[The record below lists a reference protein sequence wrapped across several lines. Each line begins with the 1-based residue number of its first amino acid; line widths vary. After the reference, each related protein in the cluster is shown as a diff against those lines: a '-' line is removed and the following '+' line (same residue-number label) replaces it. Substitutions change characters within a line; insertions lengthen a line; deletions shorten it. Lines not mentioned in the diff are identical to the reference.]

1 MDQPRSAVVVLGK
14 RLLAGDAMAGELVAR
29 MDRALELYRAL
40 EIRCESGA
48 LLVLSGGGREGSA
61 TEARQMA
68 NYAIARGVNRDRIL
82 LDEHATTTDE
92 NFTNVSSLLDNLGF
106 CGHVFVV
113 TSGYHV
119 WRANQATRRVG
130 LDAVMIAARTP
141 AGEAPAAV
149 VREIGAIICENR
161 RVLIAAMGAVA
172 AALLWRRR

>member
-40 EIRCESGA
+40 EDQRDSET
-48 LLVLSGGGREGSA
+48 LLVVSGGFRDSSVS
-61 TEARQMA
+61 EARHMA
-68 NYAIARGVNRDRIL
+68 DYAIARGVNRDRIL
-82 LDEHATTTDE
+82 LDEQATTTDE
-92 NFTNVSSLLDNLGF
+92 NFTNVSSLLENLGF
-106 CGHVFVV
+106 RGHVFVV

-119 WRANQATRRVG
+119 WRANQVRRRVG
-130 LDAVMIAARTP
+130 LDAVMVAARTP

-161 RVLIAAMGAVA
+161 RMLIVAMGAVA